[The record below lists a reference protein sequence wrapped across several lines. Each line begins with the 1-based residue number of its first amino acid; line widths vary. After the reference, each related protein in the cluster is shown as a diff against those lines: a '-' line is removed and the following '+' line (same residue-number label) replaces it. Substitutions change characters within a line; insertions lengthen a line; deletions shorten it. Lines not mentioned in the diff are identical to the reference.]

1 MQIRRLTCAI
11 VENEP
16 LAIQMLAG
24 YIARRADL
32 ELISVMDNVCDFHDM
47 MKKIAPDLLF
57 LDFRTPCFDGDIGK
71 ILISI
76 STTSIIINTSALPVS
91 YFTNTM
97 PKSLNRTIYELLK
110 PFSFEKFNEC
120 IDFLLNK

>member
-1 MQIRRLTCAI
+1 MKRLTCAV
-11 VENEP
+11 VEDEP
-16 LAIQMLAG
+16 LAIQMLTG

-32 ELISVMDNVCDFHDM
+32 ELISVMDNVCDFHDVI
-47 MKKIAPDLLF
+47 KKIAPDLIF
-57 LDFRTPCFDGDIGK
+57 LDFQTPCFDGDIGK

-76 STTSIIINTSALPVS
+76 STRSVIINISASPVS
-91 YFTNTM
+91 YFTNTLQ
-97 PKSLNRTIYELLK
+97 KSLKRNVYELLK